1 MLNPRISSWEDLENQ
16 KDDLKQAAYIL
27 DEKHRSSIRMSRIN
41 QIARELGNMRNGCQM
56 SVCIPAYRESGI
68 IVNTLRNYTVFQTDS
83 LGAQL
88 SPDLFEINILINRP
102 NETIEHDQKML
113 EEIQDFQLSHP
124 EYQINVASV
133 TYDFPK
139 KPIIGTIFK
148 DIADAV
154 ILRNL
159 ERNIPDGS
167 KSRLILRTA
176 GADVEALNPL
186 LLSRTIAAFS
196 DSSVVAHR
204 GETRLPP
211 ELLRSFP
218 LLHVMQ
224 TFAVFL
230 LRQYHGGHTTN
241 GPFSYTAEA
250 YASVGGFNPDKALG
264 EEIDL
269 AQRIWKSTRESH
281 GKIQFTRD
289 CIKDVLNNPRRQV
302 HALLAGAG
310 MAGRYQKFGESVHE
324 NQVHNMSTSWRSIRN
339 EILPE
344 SCLLTESNLSREVS
358 GYYRTYLRIA
368 STAGI
373 PKEAIN
379 KLFIRGFV
387 LCGITNYTLHQSSE
401 IHGNHIE
408 IHNINPL
415 LLQMAQ
421 QTFAWE
427 KTFSAYQSFSLAQS

>member
-1 MLNPRISSWEDLENQ
+1 MLNAPVYPGEGLENQ
-16 KDDLKQAAYIL
+16 KEYLRQEVYISE
-27 DEKHRSSIRMSRIN
+27 EKERSPDRISRIN
-41 QIARELGNMRNGCQM
+41 QIATDLGKMRTGCQM
-56 SVCIPAYRESGI
+56 AVCIPAYRESGI
-68 IVNTLRNYTVFQTDS
+68 IANTLRNYTIFQTDS
-83 LGAQL
+83 QGARL
-88 SPDLFEINILINRP
+88 SPDVFEINILINRP
-102 NETIEHDQKML
+102 NDTIEHDYKML
-113 EEIQDFQLSHP
+113 EEIQAFQASYP
-124 EYQINVASV
+124 EYQINIASV

-154 ILRNL
+154 IVRNL
-159 ERNIPDGS
+159 ERNIPDNQ

-186 LLSRTIAAFS
+186 LLSRTLATFA
-196 DSSVVAHR
+196 DPSVVAHR

-211 ELLRSFP
+211 ELLQSFP

-250 YASVGGFNPDKALG
+250 YASVGGFNPEKALG

-269 AQRIWKSTRESH
+269 AQRIWKTTRESQ
-281 GKIQFTRD
+281 GKVQFTRD

-310 MAGRYQKFGESVHE
+310 MAGRYQKFGESLHE
-324 NQVHNMSTSWRSIRN
+324 NQVHSMSTSWRTIRS

-358 GYYRTYLRIA
+358 GYYRTYLRMA
-368 STAGI
+368 SAAGI
-373 PKEAIN
+373 PKETIN

-387 LCGITNYTLHQSSE
+387 LSGITHYSIHQSSE
-401 IHGNHIE
+401 IHDSHIE
-408 IHNINPL
+408 IHNISPL
-415 LLQMAQ
+415 LGQMAE
-421 QTFAWE
+421 QTFAWA
-427 KTFSAYQSFSLAQS
+427 KTFSAYPSFASVD